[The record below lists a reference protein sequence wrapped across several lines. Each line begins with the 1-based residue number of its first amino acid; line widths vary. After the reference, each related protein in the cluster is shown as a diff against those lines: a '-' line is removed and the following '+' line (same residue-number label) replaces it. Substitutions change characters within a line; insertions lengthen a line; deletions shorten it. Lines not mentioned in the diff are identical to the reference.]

1 MNPNGS
7 SFKSAA
13 LTLKR
18 MKTNGELPYMSKL
31 GSAQQ
36 YNEIDDIIKMY
47 EAETSALIRK
57 SIFSVQKASTGLPY
71 VRSRCKYVEDEEMDS
86 IESCELQHCRL
97 RTDIYVKFSV
107 GKRRQDERFYALI
120 DELRLDWKETKKEV
134 ISIKDTM
141 IQGFIALIVAI
152 IGVYVSYLLLNVNG
166 FL

>member
-1 MNPNGS
+1 MSVQDVN
-7 SFKSAA
+7 
-13 LTLKR
+13 TLR
-18 MKTNGELPYMSKL
+18 MKK
-31 GSAQQ
+31 
-36 YNEIDDIIKMY
+36 
-47 EAETSALIRK
+47 
-57 SIFSVQKASTGLPY
+57 
-71 VRSRCKYVEDEEMDS
+71 MDS

-97 RTDIYVKFSV
+97 RTDILCEVQ
-107 GKRRQDERFYALI
+107 RREEKQDERFYALI